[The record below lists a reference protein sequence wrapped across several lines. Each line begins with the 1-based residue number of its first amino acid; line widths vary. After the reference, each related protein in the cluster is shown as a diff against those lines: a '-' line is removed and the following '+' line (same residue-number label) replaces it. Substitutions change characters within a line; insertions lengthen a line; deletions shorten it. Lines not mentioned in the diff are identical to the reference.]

1 MNKLSVA
8 LLTAVSLTAVAS
20 AGGVV
25 SADAKSSTNTSAVQ
39 PRDVSIFTRGN
50 ITASGSIVENK
61 GMTID
66 SSGKTSGT
74 LALKY
79 VVTDS
84 LNIDLGDH
92 TYTYFKVPTEFQD
105 LMDGTDITK
114 YISGIFTY
122 KTLLGGTKDK
132 IYQPDDI
139 KVVGDHLIRV
149 DNGRHLGSVASQATS
164 EIAIN
169 LGKAVT
175 ESKIRIP
182 DASPIYTFHATT
194 TTTDT
199 LVNWAIVGNS
209 DASTM
214 LSNIPKIDPGYGYE
228 NNKPVVNDIYDTDN
242 LVTGTG
248 TPGATINVYNNND
261 ELIGHGTVKEDGSY
275 SVKIESKYLP
285 LAVDDEIH
293 VTQNTGL
300 GESKQTVTHVKQK
313 GTTPSASATHFQTGY
328 WSDSQSDLV
337 IEGRFVNSAFDF
349 GKSSN
354 TSFAAD
360 LVNSRGEVV
369 YPVSAATTDWY
380 TAGMYDGYQFLIPT
394 SALSSASIVPS
405 GTYTIKVRAQNTNG
419 TDSAVLSASNNKAR
433 YVLHHA
439 WNEIESMQTG
449 GRTITFTTG
458 PNNEALINIK

>member
-1 MNKLSVA
+1 MNKISVA
-8 LLTAVSLTAVAS
+8 ILTAVSLTAVAS
-20 AGGVV
+20 AGSVV
-25 SADAKSSTNTSAVQ
+25 KADAQAETKTSSVQ
-39 PRDVSIFTRGN
+39 PRDITIFTKGT
-50 ITASGSIVENK
+50 IAASGSIVDNK

-66 SSGKTSGT
+66 SSGKTTGT
-74 LALKY
+74 IALKY

-92 TYTYFKVPTEFQD
+92 TYTYFKVPTEFQG
-105 LMDGTDITK
+105 LMDETDITK

-122 KTLLGGTKDK
+122 QTLLGGTKNVA
-132 IYQPDDI
+132 YTPDDI

-149 DNGRHLGSVASQATS
+149 DNGRHVGSIASKATS

-175 ESKIRIP
+175 ESNVRIP
-182 DASPIYTFHATT
+182 DATSVYTFHATT

-199 LVNWAIVGNS
+199 LVNWSVVGSS

-214 LSNIPKIDPGYGYE
+214 LTNIPKIDPGYGYE
-228 NNKPVVNDIYDTDN
+228 NEKPVVNDIYDTDT

-248 TPGATINVYNNND
+248 TPNATINVYNNDNVI
-261 ELIGHGTVKEDGSY
+261 IGHGTVKEDGTY
-275 SVKIESKYLP
+275 SVKIDSKYLP

-293 VTQNTGL
+293 ITQNAGL
-300 GESKQTVTHVKQK
+300 GESKPVVTHVKQK
-313 GTTPSASATHFQTGY
+313 EVASASNTYFQTGY
-328 WSDSQSDLV
+328 WTDSQADLIV
-337 IEGRFVNSAFDF
+337 EGRFVNKAFDF
-349 GKSSN
+349 GKKEN

-360 LVNSRGEVV
+360 LVNSRGEAV
-369 YPVSAATTDWY
+369 YPVSGATTDWY
-380 TAGMYDGYQFLIPT
+380 TAGMYDGYQISLPT
-394 SALSSASIVPS
+394 SALSSATIVPS

-419 TDSAVLSASNNKAR
+419 TDSAVLSASNTKAQR

-439 WNEIESMQTG
+439 WNEIESKSVG